1 MLPVAVVDPEYLA
14 WCSRSVVLAAV
25 QRAVRPGLKHDHV
38 VTLIGGQG
46 AHKSTVWRLLFP
58 DWAQHEWFS
67 DGLDLR
73 EERKSMS
80 EAIQGRVIVEV
91 SELVTRRTDLERV
104 KAWVRQIDDG
114 AVRLAYRSDPEPSPR
129 RFVIVATSN
138 RDDCLPDDPTGNRAF
153 SPVRV
158 GEADG
163 PMVYRWMGAARDQLW
178 AEAWVRR
185 DEPAWMQKDME
196 RGTQRRQAD
205 LFRARNVEAEDVIDA
220 FMATWPG
227 GPFRMQDVIASLPE
241 DERAAWKRDARELG
255 RVLDSRGWA
264 KRQETIRGIRA
275 TWWQQ
280 AKTKRSA
287 ATLQPCATLTSGEYK
302 NSDQGGRTVLPTRE
316 DSKGCRVAADDQ
328 LDFPAFGLGRADG
341 GAVDQGPG
349 GAGTGPE
356 ISGPP
361 LPAAAPVERPDP
373 TLAELQAAAKDA
385 AAELI
390 LDTAGR
396 PIWWREPDGALQVAV
411 ETPAPPPGD
420 PDPSGDACSRCGR
433 PWPVMTGPGYC
444 SRCDGGEAWDDDDRE
459 RRLRRLETDDLR
471 VMAAAF
477 PAHGGRVAELAI
489 IRDELD
495 RRWATESDGARVH

>member
-1 MLPVAVVDPEYLA
+1 MVEVEAIRARVPSAPVASSPAPAPATEAPPIIPYSAAGLEKALEHLRIDLRFNIRSKVEEISRDGEQWDRLTGGDRDVLRAELCERAMFPPRGKDADCRPAKWAINELRSHVGAISYGRKVDPFLDWVRSLPQWDRTPRLDTWLPTVLPVAVVDPEYLA

-38 VTLIGGQG
+38 VTLVGGQG

-73 EERKSMS
+73 EERKGMT

-104 KAWVRQIDDG
+104 KAWVRQVDDG

-163 PMVYRWMGAARDQLW
+163 PRVYRWMGAARDQLW

-185 DEPAWMQKDME
+185 DEPAWQQKDME

-205 LFRARNVEAEDVIDA
+205 LFRARNVEAEDVINA

-227 GPFRMQDVIASLPE
+227 GPFRMQDVIKSLPE
-241 DERAAWKRDARELG
+241 GERAAWKRDARELG
-255 RVLDSRGWA
+255 RVLDSRGWH
-264 KRQETIRGIRA
+264 KGQETLRGIRA
-275 TWWQQ
+275 TWWRE
-280 AKTKRSA
+280 ANTKRSA
-287 ATLQPCATLTSGEYK
+287 ATLQPCATLTSRGVQKLRPRGE
-302 NSDQGGRTVLPTRE
+302 N
-316 DSKGCRVAADDQ
+316 C
-328 LDFPAFGLGRADG
+328 
-341 GAVDQGPG
+341 
-349 GAGTGPE
+349 
-356 ISGPP
+356 
-361 LPAAAPVERPDP
+361 
-373 TLAELQAAAKDA
+373 
-385 AAELI
+385 
-390 LDTAGR
+390 
-396 PIWWREPDGALQVAV
+396 
-411 ETPAPPPGD
+411 TPYA
-420 PDPSGDACSRCGR
+420 
-433 PWPVMTGPGYC
+433 
-444 SRCDGGEAWDDDDRE
+444 
-459 RRLRRLETDDLR
+459 
-471 VMAAAF
+471 
-477 PAHGGRVAELAI
+477 
-489 IRDELD
+489 
-495 RRWATESDGARVH
+495 